1 MKEKIANFINNIKKN
16 NIKNAATPVKAN
28 QDYNNN
34 LTFVNLKALILK
46 NLFQFLGISFLLG
59 LLIFLLNILMWVSF
73 GINQFADSVKSK
85 LGIYFYIKDIPDQ
98 KDQIYSKLINMQQD
112 LKNSNIQF
120 KFYDKDVAYG
130 TLQKKIPD
138 IVKTFGKYGIKN
150 PLPATMYII
159 VNNTSQY
166 DGMKSVVAKYA
177 DIIIN
182 NEDINQSKSYQEQ
195 RQRVINI
202 INLSNFITILSYSL
216 VWFIIILTIV
226 FVLFII
232 RFKFLSFIKIVEIE
246 KLVWA
251 SFWQIKKPFLLDV
264 LLMTITWF
272 AIWVMLLFVTNGY
285 IDSYISWL
293 FNTNIWALTNI
304 TNYVR
309 IYVLAEF
316 AFLVILIQLASNFF
330 VHRLIKKI

>member
-1 MKEKIANFINNIKKN
+1 
-16 NIKNAATPVKAN
+16 
-28 QDYNNN
+28 
-34 LTFVNLKALILK
+34 
-46 NLFQFLGISFLLG
+46 
-59 LLIFLLNILMWVSF
+59 
-73 GINQFADSVKSK
+73 
-85 LGIYFYIKDIPDQ
+85 
-98 KDQIYSKLINMQQD
+98 MQQD

-216 VWFIIILTIV
+216 V
-226 FVLFII
+226 
-232 RFKFLSFIKIVEIE
+232 
-246 KLVWA
+246 
-251 SFWQIKKPFLLDV
+251 
-264 LLMTITWF
+264 
-272 AIWVMLLFVTNGY
+272 
-285 IDSYISWL
+285 
-293 FNTNIWALTNI
+293 
-304 TNYVR
+304 
-309 IYVLAEF
+309 
-316 AFLVILIQLASNFF
+316 
-330 VHRLIKKI
+330 

>member
-1 MKEKIANFINNIKKN
+1 M
-16 NIKNAATPVKAN
+16 
-28 QDYNNN
+28 
-34 LTFVNLKALILK
+34 
-46 NLFQFLGISFLLG
+46 
-59 LLIFLLNILMWVSF
+59 SF

-120 KFYDKDVAYG
+120 KFYDKDVAYD

-166 DGMKSVVAKYA
+166 DGMKSVVAKYS

-216 VWFIIILTIV
+216 V
-226 FVLFII
+226 
-232 RFKFLSFIKIVEIE
+232 
-246 KLVWA
+246 
-251 SFWQIKKPFLLDV
+251 
-264 LLMTITWF
+264 
-272 AIWVMLLFVTNGY
+272 
-285 IDSYISWL
+285 
-293 FNTNIWALTNI
+293 
-304 TNYVR
+304 
-309 IYVLAEF
+309 
-316 AFLVILIQLASNFF
+316 
-330 VHRLIKKI
+330 